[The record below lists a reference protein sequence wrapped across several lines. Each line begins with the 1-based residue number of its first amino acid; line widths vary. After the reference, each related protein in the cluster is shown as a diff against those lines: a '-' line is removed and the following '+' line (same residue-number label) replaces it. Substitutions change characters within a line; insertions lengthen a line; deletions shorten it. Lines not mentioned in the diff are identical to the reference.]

1 MDCDETNARSGSRLV
16 GRGVS
21 VSRSHMSLLTKWGGG
36 NDTCVVILTEGLILA
51 GC

>member
-1 MDCDETNARSGSRLV
+1 MLV

-21 VSRSHMSLLTKWGGG
+21 VSRSHMSFHLRTEGG
-36 NDTCVVILTEGLILA
+36 DTCVVLPTEGLILA